1 MTVKPGP
8 ELVRE
13 VRSGLIRQGSSLKAW
28 CNRAGVS
35 HTYIHNVLMGGT
47 NGPGAQTWRARVIND
62 AKITGV
68 VDEGHRLNGAAA

>member
-1 MTVKPGP
+1 MTIQPGP

-13 VRSGLIRQGSSLKAW
+13 VRAGLIRQSSSLKAW

-47 NGPGAQTWRARVIND
+47 NGPAALTWRARVINE
-62 AKITGV
+62 AKVSGV
-68 VDEGHRLNGAAA
+68 VDEGHRLNDAAA